1 MIPFVDLARGF
12 RQTPDGQFTPIS
24 SDFVGAMEKI
34 KTGAFI
40 TSKDGYRKSRQAEEV
55 MGGQVRFDRKHQTL
69 KPSTRN
75 RWICCRSLGQ
85 AEEVVGGQ
93 VRFDQLSTAQ
103 NKTSRNPHGETH
115 VHATCAGISVRTAP
129 GRY

>member
-40 TSKDGYRKSRQAEEV
+40 TSKVGYRKSRQAEEV
-55 MGGQVRFDRKHQTL
+55 MGGQVRFDQR
-69 KPSTRN
+69 
-75 RWICCRSLGQ
+75 
-85 AEEVVGGQ
+85 
-93 VRFDQLSTAQ
+93 STAQ
-103 NKTSRNPHGETH
+103 NKTSRNPHEETH
-115 VHATCAGISVRTAP
+115 VHVTCAGISVCAAP
-129 GRY
+129 GRD